1 VFVRSFPTISR
12 SVYSDTSFSCF
23 LKDRTYALSAV
34 MLRVLVVGYFGI
46 DLGFF
51 ADRFKAAQG
60 RFSSFE
66 S

>member
-1 VFVRSFPTISR
+1 MFVRSFPTISR
-12 SVYSDTSFSCF
+12 SVYSDMSFSCF

-34 MLRVLVVGYFGI
+34 MLRLLVVGYFGI
-46 DLGFF
+46 DLDFF

-60 RFSSFE
+60 RFSLFE